1 MISLRYIF
9 SSNEIMNNK
18 PIILQSILWAGAML
32 VVAISESKE
41 LTLSLILILGAC
53 STIFFRKKLSEI
65 EAINETVESFEKK

>member
-18 PIILQSILWAGAML
+18 PIILQSIIWAGAML

-53 STIFFRKKLSEI
+53 STILFRKKLSDI
-65 EAINETVESFEKK
+65 EAVNEAAKSFEKK